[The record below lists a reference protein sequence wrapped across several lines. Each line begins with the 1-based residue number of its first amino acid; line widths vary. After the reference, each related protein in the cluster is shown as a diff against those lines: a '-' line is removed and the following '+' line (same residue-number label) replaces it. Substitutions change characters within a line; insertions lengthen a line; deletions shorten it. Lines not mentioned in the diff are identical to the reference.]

1 MGLLPAPD
9 LLHVEL
15 VISLVPLRYLKQ
27 KPLGRV
33 NILNLTPF
41 FFIFFYFSPLDTDY
55 EICAKSFDWLW
66 SITLFGW
73 GTVALNGVG
82 YVR

>member
-41 FFIFFYFSPLDTDY
+41 FFIFF
-55 EICAKSFDWLW
+55 
-66 SITLFGW
+66 LFFPSGH
-73 GTVALNGVG
+73 
-82 YVR
+82 